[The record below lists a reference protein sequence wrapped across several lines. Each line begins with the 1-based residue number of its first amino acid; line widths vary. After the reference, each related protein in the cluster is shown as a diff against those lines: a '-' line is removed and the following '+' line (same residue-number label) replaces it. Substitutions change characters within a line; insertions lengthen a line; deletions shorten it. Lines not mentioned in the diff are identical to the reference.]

1 MFAYIAF
8 MDLKGMSLPIFEQA
22 LRRVYIAIA
31 NLTWLTLS
39 SATLAHAIISYILLA
54 IAGEI
59 TLTSGFTNY
68 LYYYMTTATTVGYGD
83 LSPQTASGRMWA
95 LLFVLPGSVAI
106 FTVTLGKA
114 FADIGAI
121 WRRRMNGLGDYSTRE
136 GHTIVLGWQPIRTAR
151 LIALLKADKPTGDRI
166 ILVAKALEQNPLPD
180 DIDYVRADFL
190 STLSALNRAGVEGAD
205 RIIIHGIDDDE
216 TLAATL
222 GVSSFKPSAH
232 VVAYFEDERTA
243 ELIKRQCPNVEAVN
257 SLSVELLVRASCD
270 PGASQVA
277 NRLLSA
283 ESKDTAFSM
292 ALPDSIDQM
301 SYLDL
306 LIGLKRHN
314 DITVV
319 GIAEAASKI
328 VDLNCPSDRLI
339 TAGDIIFYVADAR
352 ISPDEIRWREL
363 KEQPLPIGRMEQSPL
378 LAESES
384 KSETADKIDTT

>member
-1 MFAYIAF
+1 M
-8 MDLKGMSLPIFEQA
+8 
-22 LRRVYIAIA
+22 
-31 NLTWLTLS
+31 LS
-39 SATLAHAIISYILLA
+39 SFRPA
-54 IAGEI
+54 
-59 TLTSGFTNY
+59 
-68 LYYYMTTATTVGYGD
+68 
-83 LSPQTASGRMWA
+83 
-95 LLFVLPGSVAI
+95 
-106 FTVTLGKA
+106 
-114 FADIGAI
+114 
-121 WRRRMNGLGDYSTRE
+121 
-136 GHTIVLGWQPIRTAR
+136 
-151 LIALLKADKPTGDRI
+151 
-166 ILVAKALEQNPLPD
+166 
-180 DIDYVRADFL
+180 
-190 STLSALNRAGVEGAD
+190 
-205 RIIIHGIDDDE
+205 
-216 TLAATL
+216 
-222 GVSSFKPSAH
+222 AH

-243 ELIKRQCPNVEAVN
+243 ELIKHQCPNVEAVN

-352 ISPDEIRWREL
+352 LSPDEIRWREL
-363 KEQPLPIGRMEQSPL
+363 KEQPLPIDRMEQSPL

-384 KSETADKIDTT
+384 KSETADKADTT